1 MRRMIQVVLLAV
13 LLWPDSAWSAKFE
26 WNETGYQREE
36 ATGFLRNTTGGFQGS
51 GGGTGLLYGPLAR
64 IKRDS
69 GFTLLELW
77 KWYGGIASRLGGDP
91 GPEGSKVSFVFGAAP
106 VTLMGVSF
114 VAAGNPTDGAFVLG
128 AVTSLNG
135 LWDKLTK

>member
-1 MRRMIQVVLLAV
+1 MKRMILVVLLVA
-13 LLWPDSAWSAKFE
+13 LLWPVSAWSARWE

-36 ATGFLRNTTGGFQGS
+36 ATGFLRNATGQFQGP
-51 GGGTGLLYGPLAR
+51 GGSAGLLYGPLAR
-64 IKRDS
+64 VKRDS
-69 GFTLLELW
+69 GFTLVELW
-77 KWYGGIASRLGGDP
+77 KWHGGIASRLGGDP

-114 VAAGNPTDGAFVLG
+114 IADYNPTDGAFVWG

-135 LWDKLTK
+135 LWGKLTQ